1 MELIKRSNILKDKIN
16 LTMKNLR
23 LLQAV
28 IFGLILFSCS
38 QSPVLKPPLA
48 EKVPHELF
56 DKRND
61 NYFWMRLSDE
71 QKNAA
76 TPDEQTA
83 KVLDYLNREND
94 YTKAVLKHT
103 DTLQKTL
110 YTEIVGRIKQND
122 ESVPYLDNG
131 YWYYNKY
138 SSGKEYPVYYRR
150 KGTME
155 APEELLLDVNKLAEG
170 KNYCSVSGLSVSRD
184 NRILA
189 YGTDFVSRRL
199 YTMCFLDLSSGKMLP
214 DVIENT
220 AGNATWAAD
229 NKTIFYTSKDV
240 QTLRNDRVK
249 KHIIGTTAGS
259 DKEVYYES
267 DETFNLYVSE
277 TKSRK
282 YILINSSQTLST
294 EVRYIESSKPD
305 AQPKVFEPRK
315 VNHEYQVD
323 HLGNTFYIRTNCD
336 SAKNFKLMITPDAR
350 PSRDNWK
357 DMISHRSDVLF
368 EGFELFDNFLVLQ
381 ERIKG
386 LNNLR
391 VITSDKKSDYY
402 IDFGEEAYTAGI
414 NVNAEPAS
422 KTLRYSYSSLTTPN
436 SVIDYN
442 MVTKEKKVMK
452 QDEVLGGFD
461 QKNYESKRL
470 WAKAGDG
477 TMVPVSLV
485 YRKGFVQDGKAPLL
499 LYAYGSYGSSTDP
512 SFRSNIISLL
522 DRGFVYAIAHIR
534 GGSEM
539 GRSWYEDGKLLK
551 KINTFTDY
559 NDCALFLINEK
570 YTNSQ
575 VLFAM
580 GGSAGGLL
588 MGAVVNM
595 KPELYKGVI
604 AAVPFVDV
612 VSTMLDSSIPL
623 TTFEWDEWGNP
634 AKKEYYDYM
643 LSYSPYDQVKKQ
655 AYPNI
660 IVTTGFWDSQV
671 QYWEPAKW
679 VAKLRDLKTDKN
691 ILLMDCNM
699 SAGHGG
705 ASGRF
710 ERYRI
715 TALQYAFILDLA
727 GIDK

>member
-1 MELIKRSNILKDKIN
+1 
-16 LTMKNLR
+16 MKNLR

-138 SSGKEYPVYYRR
+138 SSGKE
-150 KGTME
+150 GTME

-336 SAKNFKLMITPDAR
+336 TAKNFKLMITPDAR

-414 NVNAEPAS
+414 NVNAEPGS

>member
-1 MELIKRSNILKDKIN
+1 MN
-16 LTMKNLR
+16 NLR
-23 LLQAV
+23 LSLTL

-38 QSPVLKPPLA
+38 QQPALKPPVA
-48 EKVPHELF
+48 EKIPHELF
-56 DKRND
+56 DKRID
-61 NYFWMRLSDE
+61 NYFWMRLSDT
-71 QKNAA
+71 QKNDS
-76 TPDEQTA
+76 THDEQTS
-83 KVLDYLNREND
+83 KVLDYLNKENA
-94 YTKAVLKHT
+94 YTKGVLKHT
-103 DTLQKTL
+103 DSLQKTL
-110 YTEIVGRIKQND
+110 YNEIIGRIKQND

-138 SSGKEYPVYYRR
+138 SEGREYPVYFRR
-150 KGTME
+150 KGSME

-170 KNYCSVSGLSVSRD
+170 KKYCSVSGLSVSRD

-189 YGTDFVSRRL
+189 YGTDFVSRRM
-199 YTMCFLDLSSGKMLP
+199 YTISFLDLTKGELLTDK
-214 DVIENT
+214 IENT
-220 AGNATWAAD
+220 SGNSIWAAD
-229 NKTIFYTSKDV
+229 NKTLFYTSKDP

-249 KHIIGTTAGS
+249 KHILGTQAVP
-259 DKEVYYES
+259 DKEVYYEG

-282 YILINSSQTLST
+282 YILINSDQTLAT
-294 EVRYIESSKPD
+294 ETRFIESARPEGE
-305 AQPKVFEPRK
+305 PRIFEPRK

-336 SAKNFKLMITPDAR
+336 SARNFKLMTVADLK
-350 PSRDNWK
+350 PSRANWT
-357 DMISHRSDVLF
+357 DLIPHRSDVLF
-368 EGFELFDNFLVLQ
+368 EGFVLFNNYLVLQ

-391 VITSDKKSDYY
+391 VISSDKKSDLY

-414 NVNAEPAS
+414 NVNPDPVS
-422 KTLRYSYSSLTTPN
+422 KTLRFSYSSLTTPN

-442 MVTKEKKVMK
+442 MVSREKKVMK

-461 QKNYESKRL
+461 RNNYESKRL
-470 WAKAGDG
+470 WAKAVDG

-485 YRKGFVQDGKAPLL
+485 YRKGFVKDGKAPLL

-539 GRSWYEDGKLLK
+539 GRWWYEDGKLLK
-551 KINTFTDY
+551 KINTFTDF
-559 NDCALFLINEK
+559 NDCAQFLINEK
-570 YTNSQ
+570 YTSSQ
-575 VLFAM
+575 MLFAQ

-588 MGAVVNM
+588 MGAIVNI

-612 VSTMLDSSIPL
+612 VSTMLDASIPL

-655 AYPNI
+655 AYPNM
-660 IVTTGFWDSQV
+660 IVTTGYWDSQV

-679 VAKLRDLKTDKN
+679 VAKLRDMKTDKN
-691 ILLMDCNM
+691 LLVMDCNM
-699 SAGHGG
+699 TAGHGG

-727 GIDK
+727 GISK